1 MKRTALMMIASASV
15 LFAQPALDNN
25 NQPKKGMLI
34 MTKTQGS
41 SPMMRGQGMNA
52 NKMMMQKGMMNK
64 KMAKMKM
71 NSPFLIKHGLPHLT
85 KMIMPYMND
94 PAFNLTAEQKE
105 QLAKVR
111 ATTMSAIM
119 EAKPKVM
126 VLRKEIVNASAAGVS
141 TEELKDK
148 VAKLAL
154 LQAAST
160 MTHLKCIESTKAI
173 LTKDQLYFLLANKS
187 KKMNH
192 GKKGMMGKKCNTK
205 KCKGKMNRQHS
216 MNR

>member
-15 LFAQPALDNN
+15 LLAQPALDNN
-25 NQPKKGMLI
+25 NQPKKGMII
-34 MTKTQGS
+34 MTKTQGT
-41 SPMMRGQGMNA
+41 SPVMRGQGMNA
-52 NKMMMQKGMMNK
+52 NKMKHKKMMKQ

-126 VLRKEIVNASAAGVS
+126 VLRKEIVNASSAGTS
-141 TEELKDK
+141 SEELKDK

-154 LQAAST
+154 LQAAAT
-160 MTHLKCIESTKAI
+160 MTHIKCIESTKAI
-173 LTKDQLYFLLANKS
+173 LTKDQLYFLLANKN
-187 KKMNH
+187 KKMDH
-192 GKKGMMGKKCNTK
+192 GKKRVNRGNQKSIKMKCASGKCGQGMNK
-205 KCKGKMNRQHS
+205 
-216 MNR
+216 